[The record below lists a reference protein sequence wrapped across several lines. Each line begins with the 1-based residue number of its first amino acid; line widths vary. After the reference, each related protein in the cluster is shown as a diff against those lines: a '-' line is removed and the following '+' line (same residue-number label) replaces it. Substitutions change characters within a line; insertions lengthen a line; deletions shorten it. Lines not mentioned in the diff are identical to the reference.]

1 MAETVTITDKF
12 GRALELKRPSAADQ
26 LDLLEAAGTRAD
38 YTQWFGMAALIF
50 CCVSIDGVPLPTPRK
65 PDDFKKNAVILQTDG
80 LTAIADFFLQQKQEE
95 TAEEELETAKN

>member
-12 GRALELKRPSAADQ
+12 GRSLELKRPSAADQ
-26 LDLLEAAGTRAD
+26 LDLLEAAGNRAD

-95 TAEEELETAKN
+95 TVEEELETAKN